1 MVSPH
6 THVYKKF
13 PEFNILPEL
22 VWQGLTQPGFA
33 ISDIGKTLTQGSKDQ
48 QRLRDSNV
56 WHSKPQIDDYVI
68 QHSNLRFSDYKP
80 GKSRNE
86 LYKAIATE
94 ISLLRQNGYIKD
106 WSASNIRDG
115 VWRLNGAKLATYTE
129 MKAKQE
135 MRNKNFHANLA
146 KTTIYVRT
154 KQMEFRKILLNQY
167 QKCLF
172 CGFALERYVVASH
185 IVPYYV
191 MRAQHPDDAMNPIDG
206 LLLCRLCDIAF
217 EDGSIILEPDYEIS
231 IESELQNVEN
241 KTIRSWLGNI
251 SKKIEIDS
259 GIEYQPSPSYLK
271 EKKLL
276 VRSKSR
282 TALRSN

>member
-1 MVSPH
+1 MVSLH

-13 PEFNILPEL
+13 PKFNILPDL
-22 VWQGLTQPGFA
+22 VWQGLKQPGSA
-33 ISDIGKTLTQGSKDQ
+33 ISDLGQALTQGSKDQ
-48 QRLRDSNV
+48 QRFRDSNV
-56 WHSKPQIDDYVI
+56 WHSKPQIDKYVE

-167 QKCLF
+167 QQCLF

-191 MRAQHPDDAMNPIDG
+191 MRTQHPNDAMNPIDG
-206 LLLCRLCDIAF
+206 LLLCKLCDIAF

-251 SKKIEIDS
+251 SKKIEIGS
-259 GIEYQPSPSYLK
+259 GIEYRPSPSYLE

-282 TALRSN
+282 TAPGSN